1 MVDIIRKLIKQK
13 IMKNTTLVIGIII
26 ALFVGMGAGFSF
38 GKGSSNNGSET
49 NKLKDAVV
57 MMKEQSVGIQ
67 KMGEMMISSGIAM
80 QEMGMKYKD
89 DEMTNKGKDLEMV
102 GKNYIEENTKSTEE
116 DTSMK
121 ESMN

>member
-1 MVDIIRKLIKQK
+1 
-13 IMKNTTLVIGIII
+13 MKNTTLVIGIII